1 MAYERHGLATALLA
15 CVAACTVS
23 NGGSGFTSA
32 GSASASV
39 TVGTAPT
46 DESDSGGSS
55 SESGGSTG
63 AATSSTGGDT
73 SGGGTTAATLDPTG
87 GSSGAVDPTDG
98 QPADGMYSPCLQAA
112 ECAPLSLCIQSVD
125 ADMNPIDGFCS
136 ATGCSN
142 PAMDCD
148 PAPGG
153 TAVPVCVPITVNNMA
168 QMACALNCQALMC
181 PTGMMCVNFTDLGMI
196 CM

>member
-1 MAYERHGLATALLA
+1 MADRRLGFVLALGA
-15 CVAACTVS
+15 CVACTVS
-23 NGGSGFTSA
+23 NDGSGFTSA
-32 GSASASV
+32 GSSV
-39 TVGTAPT
+39 SVSVGTTVPT

-55 SESGGSTG
+55 SGTGGSTDEG
-63 AATSSTGGDT
+63 TSTGGDET
-73 SGGGTTAATLDPTG
+73 AGSGSTTAATSETG
-87 GSSGAVDPTDG
+87 TTGAVDPTDG
-98 QPADGMYSPCLQAA
+98 QPADGMYSMCLQGMD
-112 ECAPLSLCIQSVD
+112 CGNMPNLCIQSVD

-136 ATGCSN
+136 TTGCSN

-153 TAVPVCVPITVNNMA
+153 TAVPVCVPITVNAMA
-168 QMACALNCQALMC
+168 QMACALNCQGLVC